1 MLKRTITT
9 VAALLIAAA
18 AYLIFWPVPI
28 NAVAWIPG
36 PDRGMSGPFAP
47 NDLLG
52 DLELLAPGVGEGP
65 EDVTRGPDGHFYSGL
80 RDGRIVRFSAADFET
95 IDVVAT
101 TGRPLGLQ
109 FDERGNLIV
118 TDKIQGLL
126 SIAPDGNVS
135 VLADRVNGK
144 RMLLVDDLDIAE
156 DGAIWFSDA
165 SQRFDGHVMDFWEGR
180 ATGRLLRYDP
190 QAEQTSV
197 ELEDLRF
204 ANGVAL
210 GPESTFVLVSETL
223 GARITRLWLKGP
235 KAGTRDIFL
244 DALPGYPDNI
254 SYNGEGLFWV
264 ALAAKRVG
272 GLERLAGRPF
282 LREVLMRL
290 PEVVRSAPEPRLG
303 WIIGVD
309 VEGNVRYNLQE
320 RTGRYAAITSVNEF
334 DGQLYLGSLGMT
346 AIGRAEVPRSPAPRR
361 SMLHRTQEE
370 GLHGRP

>member
-1 MLKRTITT
+1 MLKRTAKI
-9 VAALLIAAA
+9 VAALSIVAA
-18 AYLIFWPVPI
+18 AYLLFWPLPI
-28 NAVAWIPG
+28 NAVAWVPG

-52 DLELLAPGVGEGP
+52 DLELLAPGVGVGP
-65 EDVTRGPDGHFYSGL
+65 EDITRGSDGRFYSGL
-80 RDGRIVRFSAADFET
+80 QDGRIVRFSATNFQE

-101 TGRPLGLQ
+101 TGRPLGMQ
-109 FDERGNLIV
+109 FDEQGNLIV
-118 TDKIQGLL
+118 ADKLRGLL

-135 VLADRVNGK
+135 VLADRIHGK
-144 RMLLVDDLDIAE
+144 RMLLVDDLDIAG

-190 QAEQTSV
+190 LADRLSV
-197 ELEDLRF
+197 ELEGLRF

-210 GPESTFVLVSETL
+210 GPESAFVLVSETL

-235 KAGTRDIFL
+235 KAGTREIFL

-254 SYNGEGLFWV
+254 SYNGQGVFWV
-264 ALAAKRVG
+264 ALVAPRVG
-272 GLERLAGRPF
+272 ELERLAGRPF
-282 LREVLMRL
+282 LREVVMRL
-290 PEVVRSAPEPRLG
+290 PEFVRSAPEPRLG

-309 VEGNVRYNLQE
+309 LDGKVRYSLQE

-346 AIGRAEVPRSPAPRR
+346 AIGRVDAPRSPTLPS
-361 SMLHRTQEE
+361 SMSNRMQEE